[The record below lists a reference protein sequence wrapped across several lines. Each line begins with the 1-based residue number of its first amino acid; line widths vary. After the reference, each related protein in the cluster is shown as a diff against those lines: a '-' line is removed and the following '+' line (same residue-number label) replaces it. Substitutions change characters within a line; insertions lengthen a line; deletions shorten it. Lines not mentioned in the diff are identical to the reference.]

1 MDPLVTSS
9 LIQAGSGA
17 ANALINQAF
26 AEHNRE
32 RNFYWNEKAADSAD
46 KRQREQ
52 YKDLY
57 SPQAQLDQY
66 AAAGLSPSMMMSGGQ
81 SAVGGTPQGAQ
92 GGING
97 AYPSGNIIDPIAAAQ
112 IANINADTR
121 VKEQQAINI
130 GADTEFT
137 MANIIK
143 AAEETENYKQRN
155 MLLVL
160 DREKRQLEIDL
171 QKATNPE
178 EIKQCVEKTEQ
189 MYLQT
194 EQLIKENKALD
205 LQNELDEKT
214 MQTRINQAAQEYKT
228 EIAETAL
235 KWAGVQLSEQQVQSL
250 IDNVAIQQQNAK
262 TSEFNS
268 RTQRLE
274 LNATI
279 QQWAKENG
287 FTEKELKQE
296 KTKNWLNF
304 ATNIFGS
311 ICNLA
316 GSIGSAA
323 LKAAK

>member
-1 MDPLVTSS
+1 MDPIVTSS
-9 LIQAGSGA
+9 IVQAGAGT

-32 RNFYWNEKAADSAD
+32 RNYYWNEKAADSAD

-52 YKDLY
+52 YQDLY
-57 SPQAQLDQY
+57 SPQAQMDQY

-112 IANINADTR
+112 IANINADTKL
-121 VKEQQAINI
+121 KEQEAINI
-130 GADTEFT
+130 GAETEFT

-155 MLLVL
+155 MLLML
-160 DREKRQLEIDL
+160 DKEKLQLEIDL

-178 EIKQCVEKTEQ
+178 VIKQCIEKSEQ
-189 MYLQT
+189 MYLTT

-205 LQNELDEKT
+205 LQNQLDEST

-228 EIAETAL
+228 ELAETAL
-235 KWAGVQLSEQQVQSL
+235 KWANVNLTEQQIQSL
-250 IDNVAIQQQNAK
+250 IDNVAIQRQNAN
-262 TSEFNS
+262 TNEFNS

-274 LNATI
+274 INATI

-287 FTEKELKQE
+287 YTEEKLKLE
-296 KTKNWLNF
+296 NTKNWLNF
-304 ATNIFGS
+304 ATNIFSS

>member
-1 MDPLVTSS
+1 MDPVVTSS
-9 LIQAGSGA
+9 IIQAGSGA

-32 RNFYWNEKAADSAD
+32 RNYYWNEKAADSAD

-97 AYPSGNIIDPIAAAQ
+97 AYPSGNIIDPVAAAQ
-112 IANINADTR
+112 IANINADTK

-178 EIKQCVEKTEQ
+178 EIKQCIEKTEQ
-189 MYLQT
+189 MYETT
-194 EQLIKENKALD
+194 EQLRKENKSLD

-228 EIAETAL
+228 ELAETAL
-235 KWAGVQLSEQQVQSL
+235 TWANVKLSEQQVQSL
-250 IDNVAIQQQNAK
+250 IDNVAIGNY
-262 TSEFNS
+262 
-268 RTQRLE
+268 
-274 LNATI
+274 NATTNRLNTENERRRI
-279 QQWAKENG
+279 NEQVTQWAKENG

-296 KTKNWLNF
+296 NTKNWLNF

-323 LKAAK
+323 LKAVK